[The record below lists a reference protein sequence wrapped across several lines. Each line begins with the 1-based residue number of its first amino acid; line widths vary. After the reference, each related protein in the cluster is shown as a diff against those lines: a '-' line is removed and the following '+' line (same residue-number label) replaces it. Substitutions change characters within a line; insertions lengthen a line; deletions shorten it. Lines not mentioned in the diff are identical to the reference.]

1 MMVLFCFGQLPA
13 FPVTGMASDGPP
25 GHFVQGFWSPVWWQ
39 CFGDRRHKCSSTEFA
54 SARRTVNSFII
65 CQKPWTKEFWI
76 VFFYHRWGQ
85 IFLHGTFSKS
95 KDCGVCSSWLPFCQA
110 GRHGNNPWLS
120 GPWCLTLVPTHLD
133 LDHPLFI
140 VYQLINCP
148 IEDAEFHARFD
159 YQRKRF
165 FFRLPWLNDIVF
177 FWYWLIP
184 DNIELIS
191 CFLGQVGGEK
201 PQQKNLGY
209 TNIHI

>member
-1 MMVLFCFGQLPA
+1 METPRIVVFVRSGSLLP
-13 FPVTGMASDGPP
+13 S
-25 GHFVQGFWSPVWWQ
+25 
-39 CFGDRRHKCSSTEFA
+39 RK
-54 SARRTVNSFII
+54 
-65 CQKPWTKEFWI
+65 
-76 VFFYHRWGQ
+76 
-85 IFLHGTFSKS
+85 
-95 KDCGVCSSWLPFCQA
+95 
-110 GRHGNNPWLS
+110 NNPWLS

-133 LDHPLFI
+133 LDHPPFI

-165 FFRLPWLNDIVF
+165 FFSGCLDLYNDIVF

-184 DNIELIS
+184 DKIELIS

-209 TNIHI
+209 TYINKHIKCTWHVHTKNSISTSEKYVDK